1 MRNPIY
7 PCLWFDGQAKA
18 AAELYC
24 SVFKDSKII
33 TDTPMVVN
41 FELNGQRFM
50 GLNGG
55 PQFKINPSI
64 SFYVVCETEEE
75 VNAAWEK
82 LLTGGNVMMPIDK
95 YDWSQR
101 YGWLI
106 DRFGVNWQ
114 LSMGRLED
122 VGQKF
127 TPTLMFVEEQHGRAE
142 EAINFYTSVFPE
154 SETIGILRYTEE
166 ENDVTGTI
174 KHAQFKLSG
183 NVFMAMDSGNEYGFQ
198 FSEGLSLVVS
208 CDTQEEIDYYWNKLT
223 SHGGKESQCGWLKDP
238 YGVSWQIVPTVLE
251 KLMSNPDKSA
261 RVFQALMPMKKIDI
275 QTLIDA

>member
-114 LSMGRLED
+114 LSMGTLED